1 MKEALIEKI
10 KTDGYCRIPQV
21 FSKAEIKKALDLT
34 NYWYEKTKNS
44 ATNLSALTRN
54 DLYLFNPHYKDH
66 YFLEL
71 FFKPAI
77 LHEILMHFLN
87 DQWFRAIPQDQPNY
101 ILQNYMGRSSDR
113 ALAMHI
119 DSFVPYHGNFLFMLQ
134 AGITLEE
141 QTEENG
147 CFVVIPGSHL
157 SGNYVEQSAFKDA
170 IPVLSQPG
178 DLLIWDSR
186 IWHGTME
193 NKTENTR
200 WSLIA
205 AFSRWWVKQMFDY
218 PMGLPQEIYE
228 KLTDNQKA
236 MLGFCSIPYVN
247 EQEGVDKKRGY
258 DKLLPHVDDYK
269 PRPKAGV
276 LDF

>member
-1 MKEALIEKI
+1 MKEDLIKKI
-10 KTDGYCRIPQV
+10 KTDGYCRIPQA
-21 FSKAEIKKALDLT
+21 FSQEEIQKALDLT
-34 NYWYEKTKNS
+34 NSWYDKTKGS
-44 ATNLSALTRN
+44 ANNLSALTRN

-77 LHEILMHFLN
+77 LHEILMYFLN
-87 DQWFRAIPQDQPNY
+87 DKWFKAIPQDEPNY
-101 ILQNYMGRSSDR
+101 ILQNYMGRSSDE

-119 DSFVPYHGNFLFMLQ
+119 DSFVPYHSEYPFMIQ

-157 SGNYVEQSAFKDA
+157 SGEYVEQDAFKDA

-178 DLLIWDSR
+178 DLLLWDSR
-186 IWHGTME
+186 IWHGTRE
-193 NKTENTR
+193 NKTDGTR

-236 MLGFCSIPYVN
+236 MLGFCSIPYPN

-269 PRPKAGV
+269 PKVKTEV
-276 LDF
+276 LNV